1 MTTNTIINTKRY
13 MDKQNKVKPVTT
25 SKPKGLLFKP
35 DRDTIKTEDEPESVR
50 LVKLVQKAMETDYA

>member
-1 MTTNTIINTKRY
+1 